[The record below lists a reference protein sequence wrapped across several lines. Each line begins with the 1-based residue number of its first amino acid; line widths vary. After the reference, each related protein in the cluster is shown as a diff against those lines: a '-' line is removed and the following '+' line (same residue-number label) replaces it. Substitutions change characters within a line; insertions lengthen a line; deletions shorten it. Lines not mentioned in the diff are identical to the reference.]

1 MNWINK
7 VFLLAG
13 GLALAVTL
21 LSYAFGFGW
30 LSLIAAMPTFMA
42 VSVLVPF
49 FLGLRDRRLAIEKR
63 RRQGRR
69 KRGGRK
75 RMTGPVPAAPNRGA
89 GAFGGAR
96 REGSS
101 DPPCRPALGARG
113 IRAAFKQRWKNHEPS
128 QMRKVRR
135 QDLLVASRT
144 SSNDGAPS

>member
-49 FLGLRDRRLAIEKR
+49 FLGLRDRRLAIAKR
-63 RRQGRR
+63 HRQGKR
-69 KRGGRK
+69 KRSGRK
-75 RMTGPVPAAPNRGA
+75 RMSRPVPAAPHKA
-89 GAFGGAR
+89 GAPLAERGGRVLATL
-96 REGSS
+96 
-101 DPPCRPALGARG
+101 PA
-113 IRAAFKQRWKNHEPS
+113 
-128 QMRKVRR
+128 
-135 QDLLVASRT
+135 
-144 SSNDGAPS
+144 APL